1 MLKISWT
8 PSHKQLEAW
17 NSLQDK
23 TTTELFYGGGAG
35 GGKSHLGCV
44 WLISSCLRYPGYRAL
59 MGRAR
64 LKSLKESTLLTFFE
78 ICREWGLKKDMDY
91 FYNAQSSVITFT
103 NGSEVYLK
111 DLFLY
116 PTDPEFDSLGSTEFS
131 AAFIDEASE
140 ITAKA
145 KNIVMSRIRYKLDE
159 FDIVPKLF
167 IASNPAKNFLY
178 REFYKPWKSNTLPE
192 FRRFLPA
199 LVYDN
204 PFISPHYI
212 ENLKKLDKNSKERL
226 LHGNFEYDDD
236 PAVLMDYDSIID
248 IFSNKF
254 NEDSEAEFYLSV
266 DAARFGRDKAVL
278 ILWQGLYIR
287 KIWWYDKSSGE
298 FLKQKIEKVC
308 LQWHIPFSNAVIDED
323 GVGGYL
329 VDGLEGVKGFV
340 NGSRPVE
347 EMGEDMQETR
357 RYNYKNLRSQ
367 CYFKLAEL
375 INSNKIGCYSD
386 IDIETKDWII
396 EELEAIKRKN
406 MEKNEQTLQIIGKDE
421 IKENIGRSCDF
432 SDSLMFRMIFEIGKS
447 NMEVSIEW

>member
-1 MLKISWT
+1 VSNFVLKISWT

-17 NSLQDK
+17 NILNDK

-35 GGKSHLGCV
+35 GGKSYLGCV

-64 LKSLKESTLLTFFE
+64 LKSLKESTLLTFFG
-78 ICREWGLKKDMDY
+78 ICREWGLKKDLDY

-103 NGSEVYLK
+103 NGSEVYMK

-116 PTDPEFDSLGSTEFS
+116 PTDPEFDSLGSTEYS
-131 AAFIDEASE
+131 SAFIDEASE

-178 REFYKPWKSNTLPE
+178 REFYKPYKTDTLPE

-248 IFSNKF
+248 IFSNQF

-266 DAARFGRDKAVL
+266 DVARGGRDKAVL

-287 KIWWYDKSSGE
+287 KVWWYDKSKGP
-298 FLKQKIEKVC
+298 FLEAKIRKVC
-308 LQWHIPFSNAVIDED
+308 KQYFVPFSNVIIDED
-323 GVGGYL
+323 GVGGFL

-340 NGSRPVE
+340 NGSKPVE
-347 EMGEDMQETR
+347 QENEDSQETR
-357 RYNYKNLRSQ
+357 KYNYKNLRAQ
-367 CYFKLAEL
+367 CYFKLAE
-375 INSNKIGCYSD
+375 
-386 IDIETKDWII
+386 
-396 EELEAIKRKN
+396 
-406 MEKNEQTLQIIGKDE
+406 
-421 IKENIGRSCDF
+421 
-432 SDSLMFRMIFEIGKS
+432 
-447 NMEVSIEW
+447 

>member
-1 MLKISWT
+1 VSNFVLKISWT

-17 NSLQDK
+17 NILNDK

-35 GGKSHLGCV
+35 GGKSYLGCV

-64 LKSLKESTLLTFFE
+64 LKSLKESTLLTFFG
-78 ICREWGLKKDMDY
+78 ICREWGLKKDLDY

-103 NGSEVYLK
+103 NGSEVYMK

-116 PTDPEFDSLGSTEFS
+116 PTDPEFDSLGSTEYS
-131 AAFIDEASE
+131 SAFIDEASE

-178 REFYKPWKSNTLPE
+178 REFYKPYKTDTLPE

-248 IFSNKF
+248 IFSNQF

-266 DAARFGRDKAVL
+266 DVARGGRDKAVL

-287 KIWWYDKSSGE
+287 KVWWYDKSKGP
-298 FLKQKIEKVC
+298 FLEAKIRKVC
-308 LQWHIPFSNAVIDED
+308 KQYFVPFSNVIIDED
-323 GVGGYL
+323 GVGGFL

-340 NGSRPVE
+340 NGSKPVE
-347 EMGEDMQETR
+347 QENEDSQETR

-375 INSNKIGCYSD
+375 VNNHKIGCYKD
-386 IDIETKDWII
+386 IDIEVKDWII

-406 MEKNEQTLQIIGKDE
+406 IDKNEQTLQIIGKDE
-421 IKENIGRSCDF
+421 IKDNIGRSCDF
-432 SDSLMFRMIFEIGKS
+432 SDSLMFLQYRNVYITFK
-447 NMEVSIEW
+447 